1 MSIERITQGD
11 PLLMVFY
18 GITLAPLAE
27 ELRAADQGLLS
38 LFYADDVEFDGS
50 VQRSA
55 QLLKLLMKRAWTRD
69 ISLSWISPSLSWTTR
84 AKRRRQNGSLRRRSL
99 F

>member
-1 MSIERITQGD
+1 
-11 PLLMVFY
+11 MVLY
-18 GITLAPLAE
+18 GINLAPLAE

-55 QLLKLLMKRAWTRD
+55 QLLKLLMKCGLCDTAG
-69 ISLSWISPSLSWTTR
+69 
-84 AKRRRQNGSLRRRSL
+84 RQGRGLRSIAIGIGRNFSSASRGSRQLQS
-99 F
+99 